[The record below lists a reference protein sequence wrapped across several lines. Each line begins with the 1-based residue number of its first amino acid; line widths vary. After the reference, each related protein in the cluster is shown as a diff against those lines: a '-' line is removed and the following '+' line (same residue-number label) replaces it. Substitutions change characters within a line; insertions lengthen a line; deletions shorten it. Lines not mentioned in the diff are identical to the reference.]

1 MHTLPLFTAAILVFL
16 RCGDLSLFLYLSH
29 TVQSAPRGLQH
40 LGRGVGGVTIATRTC
55 QGQRSRARRSKWGSI
70 GAFPAESTRIHNIC
84 FTSRRGNHHFYLI
97 NPSQVFVWYELLNQ
111 KTCLHTNALTWLTQS
126 SRFQNVSLSLLC
138 RSKEFRELFLCSF
151 TSRLH
156 FCKHLI
162 LEHESTLS
170 LWARLPVH

>member
-84 FTSRRGNHHFYLI
+84 FTPRRGSHQFYLI
-97 NPSQVFVWYELLNQ
+97 NPIQVFVWYEFLHQ
-111 KTCLHTNALTWLTQS
+111 KLVCILMHWHDSLKAVDSKMCHWAS
-126 SRFQNVSLSLLC
+126 SAEARNSGSFSEQFHL
-138 RSKEFRELFLCSF
+138 SF
-151 TSRLH
+151 TFL
-156 FCKHLI
+156 
-162 LEHESTLS
+162 
-170 LWARLPVH
+170 